1 MTHQFQIFDG
11 LRSRSAVSLLL
22 IVTLTL
28 NSPAQNTDTKPRTV
42 TLRQG
47 QVLEMKLV
55 KRLNSGRAKVGDV
68 VVLRLKKPLL
78 ADGVMVLPAGWPV
91 HGRITDVKRAAKN
104 CQPGSIHWELEPL
117 AMRDGK
123 KIEIRS
129 IAEDVARARLLDQV
143 PHDTAGPAA
152 GGKARGKAGGK
163 SGETTTP
170 KTGSSVGGVIKNI
183 ALVIVCVPL
192 LILMFPLYVRAES
205 EDSCPGG
212 KGREESVG
220 GGRAPYAEI
229 SNDVQQ
235 IVN

>member
-1 MTHQFQIFDG
+1 MTHQFRIFDG

-28 NSPAQNTDTKPRTV
+28 NSSAQNTATKPRTV

-55 KRLNSGRAKVGDV
+55 KHLNSGRAKVGDV

-104 CQPGSIHWELEPL
+104 CQPGSIDWELEPL
-117 AMRDGK
+117 TMMDGK
-123 KIEIRS
+123 KIEIQS
-129 IAEDVARARLLDQV
+129 IAEDVARSRLLDQV
-143 PHDTAGPAA
+143 PRATADPD
-152 GGKARGKAGGK
+152 AGGK
-163 SGETTTP
+163 SREKTTTR
-170 KTGSSVGGVIKNI
+170 KTGSSVGGVIKNL
-183 ALVIVCVPL
+183 ALGIVLVPL
-192 LILMFPLYVRAES
+192 LILMFPLFVCAGS

-212 KGREESVG
+212 KGREESVWA
-220 GGRAPYAEI
+220 GRAPYAEI

>member
-1 MTHQFQIFDG
+1 MTQQFRIFDG

-28 NSPAQNTDTKPRTV
+28 TSSAQNTDTKPRTV

-47 QVLEMKLV
+47 QVLEMELV

-68 VVLRLKKPLL
+68 IVLRVKKPLL
-78 ADGVMVLPAGWPV
+78 ADGVTVLPAGWPV

-117 AMRDGK
+117 TMTDGK
-123 KIEIRS
+123 KIEIQS
-129 IAEDVARARLLDQV
+129 IAEDVARSRLLDQV
-143 PHDTAGPAA
+143 PHDTAGPYA
-152 GGKARGKAGGK
+152 GAKTGGK
-163 SGETTTP
+163 SGEKTTR

-183 ALVIVCVPL
+183 ALAIVLVPL
-192 LILMFPLYVRAES
+192 LIVMFPLFVVAEG
-205 EDSCPGG
+205 EDSCPRG
-212 KGREESVG
+212 KGREESVWA
-220 GGRAPYAEI
+220 GRAPYAEI
-229 SNDVQQ
+229 ANDVQ

>member
-1 MTHQFQIFDG
+1 MTHQLRIFDG

-28 NSPAQNTDTKPRTV
+28 NSTAQNTGTKPRTV

-47 QVLEMKLV
+47 QVLEMRLV

-78 ADGVMVLPAGWPV
+78 ADGVTVLPAGWPV
-91 HGRITDVKRAAKN
+91 RGRITDVKRAAKN

-117 AMRDGK
+117 TMADGK
-123 KIEIRS
+123 KIEIQS
-129 IAEDVARARLLDQV
+129 IAEDVARSKLLDQA
-143 PHDTAGPAA
+143 PHNTAGPDT
-152 GGKARGKAGGK
+152 GGRSVEK
-163 SGETTTP
+163 TTR
-170 KTGSSVGGVIKNI
+170 KTGSSVGGVIKNT
-183 ALVIVCVPL
+183 ALGIVWVPL
-192 LILMFPLYVRAES
+192 VILMFPLYVRAEG
-205 EDSCPGG
+205 EASCPGG
-212 KGREESVG
+212 KGREESVWA
-220 GGRAPYAEI
+220 GRAPYAEI